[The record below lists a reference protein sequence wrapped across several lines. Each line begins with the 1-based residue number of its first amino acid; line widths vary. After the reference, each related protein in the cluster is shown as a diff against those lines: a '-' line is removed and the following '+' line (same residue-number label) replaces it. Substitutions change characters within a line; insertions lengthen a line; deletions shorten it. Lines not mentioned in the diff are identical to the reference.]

1 MLFNFQLDASY
12 LINESLNN
20 NKIFILTGN
29 RGVGKKY
36 IINNMECDYN
46 KYPII
51 ENAYTINEFFSQLI
65 IFTDNLSIADISV
78 GVGQNLQLSFS
89 LTQIMYKF
97 SSFLNLIF
105 KKQKIKLLKSSKI
118 FQRKTNCCFQYNCIK
133 THLKIWLT
141 LYVII

>member
-97 SSFLNLIF
+97 SSFF
-105 KKQKIKLLKSSKI
+105 KS
-118 FQRKTNCCFQYNCIK
+118 
-133 THLKIWLT
+133 
-141 LYVII
+141 